1 MYTPYASFVRMLLH
15 RNDELL
21 NNKKA
26 VIKCVTYNLALN
38 GLSMSD
44 SMYWYNQDMR
54 HMVCVTCNSRWVPH
68 SNFELSVRERKLWSR
83 IGIEKD
89 EISFFIHINLIRKW
103 NQEKTTSFYNLA
115 VMSMHKISQNH
126 KLQGTILNE
135 PELVQQVWPWN
146 KNEYTSSLK

>member
-44 SMYWYNQDMR
+44 SMY
-54 HMVCVTCNSRWVPH
+54 
-68 SNFELSVRERKLWSR
+68 
-83 IGIEKD
+83 
-89 EISFFIHINLIRKW
+89 
-103 NQEKTTSFYNLA
+103 
-115 VMSMHKISQNH
+115 
-126 KLQGTILNE
+126 
-135 PELVQQVWPWN
+135 
-146 KNEYTSSLK
+146 